1 MPKPKSD
8 IENKAKVI
16 QTAIYILTLIG
27 GLFAQYY
34 ALREAIHDEI
44 TERLASEKIIE
55 FRLEALEHKISLN
68 NHKGEPFEPLYA
80 VMQTQPRLGQKTS
93 RFKLKK
99 S

>member
-16 QTAIYILTLIG
+16 QTAIYVLTLIG

-44 TERLASEKIIE
+44 TQRLASEKIIE
-55 FRLEALEHKISLN
+55 FRLESLERKMALN
-68 NHKGEPFEPLYA
+68 TDPNEPFETLYA
-80 VMQTQPRLGQKTS
+80 VMQASPRLSQQVS
-93 RFKLKK
+93 RFKFK
-99 S
+99 SS